1 MEHFND
7 RSRVWVYLSNRV
19 FSDVE
24 SSDISLAI
32 KHFCKEW
39 SAHGTK
45 LKAAGEVRYNRF
57 IILMVDET
65 AAGASGCS
73 IDKSIHFIQ
82 ALEKE
87 YDVRLFDRL
96 LLAWKDEA
104 DVHVAP
110 MQNLQQLFDDGTISP
125 GTIVYNNAVT
135 SKKDLEEKW
144 EIPFSQSW
152 MFARING
159 SKHNAVP

>member
-96 LLAWKDEA
+96 LLAWKAEA
-104 DVHVAP
+104 GIHVAP
-110 MQNLQQLFDDGTISP
+110 IHNLQQLFDDGTISP

-135 SKKDLEEKW
+135 SKKDFEEKW

-152 MFARING
+152 MFARINT
-159 SKHNAVP
+159 SKSSVVP